1 MYTLIIHTISTAI
14 KPPISLNE
22 TEYTREST
30 YNLSMTCEGT
40 DTVYTYSVHTGAQ
53 FGVECSSIAT
63 IQKPFS
69 GEVTWYKK
77 VTVSGLYR
85 HRYSMK
91 YTQSVADFCLKVI
104 AR

>member
-1 MYTLIIHTISTAI
+1 MNIILTYTAI

-22 TEYTREST
+22 TEYTRDST
-30 YNLSMTCEGT
+30 YSVSVTSEGT

-63 IQKPFS
+63 IEKPFA

-77 VTVSGLYR
+77 MTVSGL
-85 HRYSMK
+85 
-91 YTQSVADFCLKVI
+91 
-104 AR
+104 